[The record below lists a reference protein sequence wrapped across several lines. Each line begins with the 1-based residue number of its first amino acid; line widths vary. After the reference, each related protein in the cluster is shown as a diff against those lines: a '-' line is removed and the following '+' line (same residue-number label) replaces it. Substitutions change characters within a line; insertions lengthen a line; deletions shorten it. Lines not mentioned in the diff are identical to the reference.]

1 MVEIWFAITAVM
13 LAAYVVL
20 DGMDFGA
27 GALGFVVARNDGER
41 RAILRAIGPLW
52 GWNEV
57 WLLASGGV
65 LFLAFPRALAVG
77 FAGTYL
83 ALCLVLWC
91 FVLRGVAIEA
101 RNQLADPLWRSFWDV
116 VLALSSLLLM
126 VLFGAA
132 LGNVIRGFPLNETG
146 EFSLAFF
153 TDFGVRGEVG
163 LLDWYTVSVG
173 VFATV
178 ALLAH
183 GASYLVWRT
192 EGALRE
198 RCFAAGRVMWIGVV
212 VLTPLVTLETFTVRP
227 DLFAQML
234 ERPLAWVGMMVALG
248 GIVAVITGA
257 LGRRAELRAFL
268 GSAAFLAGLLAA
280 AAAAVFPVMLHSTLS
295 PEHSLTAYGA
305 ASSEHGLAVALVWW
319 PVALVLSLGYAFFIL
334 RSFRGKVAA
343 EHPGDGY

>member
-1 MVEIWFAITAVM
+1 MVEIWFAIAAVM
-13 LAAYVVL
+13 LATYVVL

-27 GALGFVVARNDGER
+27 GALGFVVARTDGER

-91 FVLRGVAIEA
+91 FVLRGVSIEA

-116 VLALSSLLLM
+116 LLALSSLLLM

-173 VFATV
+173 VFATA

-192 EGALRE
+192 DGELRA
-198 RCFAAGRVMWIGVV
+198 RCFGAGRVLWIV
-212 VLTPLVTLETFTVRP
+212 VLVLVPLVTLETFTVRP

-234 ERPLAWVGMMVALG
+234 ERPLAWVGIALALG

-257 LGRRAELRAFL
+257 VGQRNELRAFL
-268 GSAAFLAGLLAA
+268 GSSAFLAGLLAA

-295 PEHSLTAYGA
+295 PEHSLTAYAA

-334 RSFRGKVAA
+334 RSFQGKVAA
-343 EHPGDGY
+343 DHPGDGY